1 MSETHPT
8 PAPRGVSDAAALE
21 AVRHRYVEALLAGD
35 TIAARGL
42 VDESL
47 RLVDVAGVYLRVVQ
61 PALYEVGV
69 RWEEARIGVG
79 DEHVATSVSEVVLAD
94 LAGRLPQRARRKLT
108 ALVACGPG
116 ELHAVGSR
124 VVADFLDADGWDV
137 LHLGAT
143 TPGGALAE
151 LVVARQASLV
161 AVSIALPQ
169 RIPEVAGAC
178 RRLRALPR
186 PPLIALGGQ
195 AFAEPALA
203 LRAGADVA
211 ASSPTDLVRQLSE
224 RFAR

>member
-1 MSETHPT
+1 MATEPHA
-8 PAPRGVSDAAALE
+8 PADDAAALDD
-21 AVRHRYVEALLAGD
+21 VRHRYVDALLAGD
-35 TIAARGL
+35 AIAARGL
-42 VDESL
+42 IDEAL
-47 RLVDVAGVYLRVVQ
+47 GLVDVAAVYLRVVH

-69 RWEEARIGVG
+69 RWEEARVGVG
-79 DEHVATSVSEVVLAD
+79 DEHLATSVSEVVLAD
-94 LAGRLPQRARRKLT
+94 LAGRLPQRPRRNLT

-124 VVADFLDADGWDV
+124 IVADFLDADGWDV

-151 LVVARQASLV
+151 LVVARQAAVV
-161 AVSIALPQ
+161 AVSVALPQ
-169 RIPEVAGAC
+169 RIPEVADAC
-178 RRLRALPR
+178 RRLRSLPR

-195 AFAEPALA
+195 AFADPALA

-211 ASSPTDLVRQLSE
+211 AASPTDLVRQLAD